1 MLDLLLSLGWG
12 SVSLTREKAEELVE
26 NLVKRGDIKRDDAK
40 KVFQELIERGE
51 KEREEFKDY
60 IGKEMNRLLERYNI
74 VTRSEFE
81 ELKIRVSALEEKLQ
95 RTAREEGE

>member
-60 IGKEMNRLLERYNI
+60 IRKELNRLFERHNI

-81 ELKIRVSALEEKLQ
+81 ELKNRVSALEEKIN